1 MANTVERI
9 LQRPDAVQVSEQ
21 LRVALAE
28 EAKRRQAFREWVDD
42 SVKAE
47 FINGETIYH
56 SPAKQKHWATS
67 GFLSRLLSI
76 YVDSRQLGMVGVE
89 KVMISLTRNDY
100 EPDLVFFEKIKCD
113 KFTKDQLFFPA
124 PDLVVEILSP
134 RTASKDRGIKKDDY
148 AAHGI
153 REYWIID
160 PDKEQVELYFLL
172 ENSTVYFEPYVLTR
186 DEMIESRVLNGFKI
200 PVRALFNV
208 EANMQALQ
216 MLLPNNE

>member
-9 LQRPDAVQVSEQ
+9 LQRPDAIQVAEQ
-21 LRVALAE
+21 LQAALAE
-28 EAKRRQAFREWVDD
+28 EVRRRRAFREWVDD

-100 EPDLVFFEKIKCD
+100 EPDLVFFEKSKSD

-160 PDKEQVELYFLL
+160 PDREQVELYFLL
-172 ENSTVYFEPYVLTR
+172 ENTTVYFEPYILTR
-186 DEMIESRVLNGFKI
+186 DEIIESRVLGGFSI
-200 PVRALFNV
+200 PVRALFYAD
-208 EANMQALQ
+208 ANMQALQ
-216 MLLPNNE
+216 QLLPGK